1 MDPPNKKGKGG
12 GINQRLRAEVTL
24 EDDEVFAQTGEREL
38 PPSILAKLILNL
50 YVWALIYPHLAQ
62 QIAAAAVGDLT
73 NHCRRDFEKILPS
86 MCLAM
91 PLPVFTPL
99 KSAADAQGFRNC
111 LQWSIWPHEM
121 FSSSYNH
128 ADDVAQIVDDDE
140 TTTTTT
146 TRLEKGSGHS
156 SV

>member
-1 MDPPNKKGKGG
+1 
-12 GINQRLRAEVTL
+12 
-24 EDDEVFAQTGEREL
+24 
-38 PPSILAKLILNL
+38 
-50 YVWALIYPHLAQ
+50 
-62 QIAAAAVGDLT
+62 
-73 NHCRRDFEKILPS
+73 
-86 MCLAM
+86 M

-128 ADDVAQIVDDDE
+128 ADDVAQLVDDDE

-146 TRLEKGSGHS
+146 TRLEKGRRRRDKTRKRIGTLLRMTTLLRSQILLPKKKD
-156 SV
+156 

>member
-1 MDPPNKKGKGG
+1 
-12 GINQRLRAEVTL
+12 
-24 EDDEVFAQTGEREL
+24 
-38 PPSILAKLILNL
+38 
-50 YVWALIYPHLAQ
+50 
-62 QIAAAAVGDLT
+62 
-73 NHCRRDFEKILPS
+73 
-86 MCLAM
+86 M

-146 TRLEKGSGHS
+146 TRLEKGRRRRDKTRKKDRDTPPYDDTAQVACKAEPTEEPEPAAKAAKSDEVIG
-156 SV
+156 

>member
-1 MDPPNKKGKGG
+1 
-12 GINQRLRAEVTL
+12 
-24 EDDEVFAQTGEREL
+24 
-38 PPSILAKLILNL
+38 
-50 YVWALIYPHLAQ
+50 
-62 QIAAAAVGDLT
+62 
-73 NHCRRDFEKILPS
+73 
-86 MCLAM
+86 M
-91 PLPVFTPL
+91 PLPVFTPF

-146 TRLEKGSGHS
+146 TRLEKVGDDETRLEKRIFCVGRWGDG
-156 SV
+156 VIRVTA